1 MADDSKGFPDFN
13 ILNYGYR
20 LSGWLSEPVIKNAG
34 KYSDAD
40 QINGVSRRRLPDDHP
55 AMADYRKKEYA
66 RLSPMKRQL
75 DNPGFGFDPTGLT
88 ASGAGVDGPQSA
100 GIDDKQIRR
109 LVLTLTNLM
118 FSAVAIGFFGYKM
131 SSHVTQVMEFQIL
144 MGLLS
149 GIFILGA
156 ECFLIYRALERSQP
170 VHVGAGYDQ
179 DLLKQSDQQ
188 SSDLM
193 KKDE

>member
-1 MADDSKGFPDFN
+1 MTDDKLIASDFN

-34 KYSDAD
+34 RYSDAD
-40 QINGVSRRRLPDDHP
+40 NINGVSRRRLPDDHP

-88 ASGAGVDGPQSA
+88 GSAGVVGQSSSR
-100 GIDDKQIRR
+100 IDDKQIRR

-131 SSHVTQVMEFQIL
+131 SSHITQVMEFQIL

-149 GIFILGA
+149 GIFILAA

-170 VHVGAGYDQ
+170 GYVGADYDQ
-179 DLLKQSDQQ
+179 DLLKQNDLQ

-193 KKDE
+193 KKTE

>member
-1 MADDSKGFPDFN
+1 MADDSKTLPNFN

-20 LSGWLSEPVIKNAG
+20 LSGWFSEPVIKNAG
-34 KYSDAD
+34 RYSDAD

-75 DNPGFGFDPTGLT
+75 DNPGFEFDPTGLT
-88 ASGAGVDGPQSA
+88 ASGAGVGSYSA

-109 LVLTLTNLM
+109 LVLTLANLM
-118 FSAVAIGFFGYKM
+118 FSAVAIGFVGYKM
-131 SSHVTQVMEFQIL
+131 STHITQVMEFQIL

-170 VHVGAGYDQ
+170 GHVGAGYDQ
-179 DLLKQSDQQ
+179 DLLKHNDQQ